1 MVLEQS
7 VLMTWWFLAHESS
20 RDSLVEI
27 KHLRKELSCQARY
40 MKPRELGA
48 ITENPQTMETFAV
61 LNFLMHP
68 GNSSCLK
75 GHT

>member
-40 MKPRELGA
+40 MKPRQLGA

-68 GNSSCLK
+68 ENSLCSK